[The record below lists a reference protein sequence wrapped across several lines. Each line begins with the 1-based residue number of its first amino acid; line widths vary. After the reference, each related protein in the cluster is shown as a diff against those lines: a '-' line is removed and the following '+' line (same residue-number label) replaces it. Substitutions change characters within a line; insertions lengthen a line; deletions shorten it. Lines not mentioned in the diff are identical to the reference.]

1 MTALTTRPLSSSTD
15 ALLRFA
21 LRADAT
27 ITGFAG
33 LLGAAFANPLSTLT
47 GLSPT
52 TEYFIGAAFV
62 AYGLAVFYLAALP
75 SLLVVG
81 IAISIANVVCT
92 IATLLIVLADAAPLT
107 EAGIAVTM
115 ATGVYT
121 AFFAYLQYLG
131 VRRLRA

>member
-1 MTALTTRPLSSSTD
+1 MTALTTRPLSSSAD

-33 LLGAAFANPLSTLT
+33 LVVAALANPLSTLT

-62 AYGLAVFYLAALP
+62 VYGLAVFYLAALQ
-75 SLLVVG
+75 SLRVVG
-81 IAISIANVVCT
+81 IAISSANVICT
-92 IATLLIVLADAAPLT
+92 IATLLIVVADAAPLT
-107 EAGIAVTM
+107 EAGIAVTL
-115 ATGVYT
+115 ASGVFT
-121 AFFAYLQYLG
+121 AFFGYLQYLG

>member
-75 SLLVVG
+75 SLRVVG

>member
-1 MTALTTRPLSSSTD
+1 MTALTTRPISSSTD

-33 LLGAAFANPLSTLT
+33 LLGAAFANPLSSLT

-62 AYGLAVFYLAALP
+62 AYGVAVFYLAALP
-75 SLLVVG
+75 SLRAVG
-81 IAISIANVVCT
+81 IAISTANVLCT
-92 IATLLIVLADAAPLT
+92 ATTLSIVLADAAPLT
-107 EAGIAVTM
+107 EAGVVVTLV
-115 ATGVYT
+115 TGVYT

-131 VRRLRA
+131 VRRLKA

>member
-75 SLLVVG
+75 SLRVVG

-115 ATGVYT
+115 VTGVYT

>member
-1 MTALTTRPLSSSTD
+1 MTALTTRPLSASTD

-27 ITGFAG
+27 LTGMAG
-33 LLGAAFANPLSTLT
+33 LAVAALANPLSTLS

-52 TEYFIGAAFV
+52 TEYLIGAAFV
-62 AYGLAVFYLAALP
+62 MYGVAVYYLAALP
-75 SLLVVG
+75 SLRNVG
-81 IAISIANVVCT
+81 IGVSLANLACT
-92 IATLLIVLADAAPLT
+92 VGTLVIVMTDAAPLT
-107 EAGIAVTM
+107 ESGIAATL

-131 VRRLRA
+131 VRRLQA

>member
-1 MTALTTRPLSSSTD
+1 MTAITTRPLSASTD

-27 ITGFAG
+27 LTGFAG
-33 LLGAAFANPLSTLT
+33 LAVAAFANPLSTIS
-47 GLSPT
+47 GVSPT
-52 TEYFIGAAFV
+52 TEYLIGAAFV
-62 AYGLAVFYLAALP
+62 IYGTVVYYLAALP
-75 SLLVVG
+75 SLRGVG
-81 IAISIANVVCT
+81 IAVSLANVACT
-92 IATLLIVLADAAPLT
+92 IATLTIVLADAAPLT

>member
-75 SLLVVG
+75 SLRVVG

-115 ATGVYT
+115 ATGV
-121 AFFAYLQYLG
+121 
-131 VRRLRA
+131 

>member
-1 MTALTTRPLSSSTD
+1 MTALTTRPLSTSTD

-27 ITGFAG
+27 LTGLAG
-33 LLGAAFANPLSTLT
+33 LAVAAFANPLSTIS

-52 TEYFIGAAFV
+52 TEYLIGAAFV
-62 AYGLAVFYLAALP
+62 FYGVAVYYLAALP
-75 SLLVVG
+75 SLRTVG
-81 IAISIANVVCT
+81 ITISLANAVCT
-92 IATLLIVLADAAPLT
+92 VATLAIVMTDAAPLT
-107 EAGIAVTM
+107 ETGIAVTL

>member
-1 MTALTTRPLSSSTD
+1 MTTVTTRPISSSTD

-33 LLGAAFANPLSTLT
+33 LLGAAFANPLSSLT

-62 AYGLAVFYLAALP
+62 AYGVAVFYLAALP
-75 SLLVVG
+75 SLRAVG
-81 IAISIANVVCT
+81 IAISTANVLCT
-92 IATLLIVLADAAPLT
+92 AATLLIVLADAAPLT
-107 EAGIAVTM
+107 EAGIAVTL

-131 VRRLRA
+131 VRRLKA

>member
-1 MTALTTRPLSSSTD
+1 MTALTTRPLSTSTD

-27 ITGFAG
+27 LTGLAG
-33 LLGAAFANPLSTLT
+33 LAVAAFANPLSAIS

-52 TEYFIGAAFV
+52 TEYLIGAAFV
-62 AYGLAVFYLAALP
+62 FYGVAVYYLAALR
-75 SLLVVG
+75 SLRTVG
-81 IAISIANVVCT
+81 IAISLANAAGTVV
-92 IATLLIVLADAAPLT
+92 TLAIVMTDAAPLT
-107 EAGIAVTM
+107 ETGIAVTL

>member
-1 MTALTTRPLSSSTD
+1 MTAVTTRPLSASTD

-27 ITGFAG
+27 MTGLAG
-33 LLGAAFANPLSTLT
+33 VGVAAFANSFSRIT

-52 TEYFIGAAFV
+52 TEYLLGAACV
-62 AYGLAVFYLAALP
+62 LYGVVVYNLAALP
-75 SLLVVG
+75 SLRRVG
-81 IAISIANVVCT
+81 VGVSIANVVCT
-92 IATLLIVLADAAPLT
+92 AATIAVVTTDAAPLT
-107 EAGIAVTM
+107 EAGIAVTL

>member
-1 MTALTTRPLSSSTD
+1 MTALTTRPLSTSTD

-27 ITGFAG
+27 LTGLAG
-33 LLGAAFANPLSTLT
+33 VAIAAFANPLSTIG

-52 TEYFIGAAFV
+52 TEYLIGAAFV
-62 AYGLAVFYLAALP
+62 LYGVVVYYLAALP
-75 SLLVVG
+75 SLRTVG
-81 IAISIANVVCT
+81 IAMSLANAVGTV
-92 IATLLIVLADAAPLT
+92 ATLAIVMTDAAPLT
-107 EAGIAVTM
+107 ETGIAVAL
-115 ATGVYT
+115 ATGVFT

>member
-1 MTALTTRPLSSSTD
+1 MTTVTTRPISSSTD

-33 LLGAAFANPLSTLT
+33 LLGAAFANPLSSLT
-47 GLSPT
+47 GLSPS

-62 AYGLAVFYLAALP
+62 AYGVAVFYLAALP
-75 SLLVVG
+75 SLRAVG
-81 IAISIANVVCT
+81 IAISTANVLCT
-92 IATLLIVLADAAPLT
+92 AATLLIVLADAAPLT
-107 EAGIAVTM
+107 EAGIVVTL

-131 VRRLRA
+131 VRRLKA